1 MSTDKIVPGSEFPEL
16 NVFDSNDNLVDI
28 SKPSSAAKMQMI
40 VTYRHRN
47 CGKCTDHLNNLSKF
61 RQRLLDI
68 NVDLAA
74 VSCGSKGDLQDHLT
88 RLEVNFPLYY
98 GLKPEQA
105 RDLGLHISPPEPP
118 KVEHEFSEPGLFVI
132 YPNGQLGMVSISN
145 NPILRPD
152 LNMLVSTLEQF
163 LGK

>member
-1 MSTDKIVPGSEFPEL
+1 MSTDKIAPGSQFPEL
-16 NVFDSNDNLVDI
+16 RVFDSNDNLVVI
-28 SKPSSAAKMQMI
+28 GKPSNEAKMQMI

-47 CGKCTDHLNNLSKF
+47 CGKCTEHLNNLSKF

-74 VSCGSKGDLQDHLT
+74 VSCGSKEDLQDHLT

-98 GLKPEQA
+98 GLKLEQA

-152 LNMLVSTLEQF
+152 LNVLVNTLEKVI
-163 LGK
+163 GK

>member
-28 SKPSSAAKMQMI
+28 GKPISEAKMLMI
-40 VTYRHRN
+40 ITYRHRN
-47 CGKCTDHLNNLSKF
+47 CGKCTDHLNDLSKF

-74 VSCGSKGDLQDHLT
+74 VSCGSKEDLQDHLT

-98 GLKPEQA
+98 GLKLEQA
-105 RDLGLHISPPEPP
+105 RNLGLHISPPEPT

>member
-1 MSTDKIVPGSEFPEL
+1 MSSDKIVPGSEFPEL
-16 NVFDSNDNLVDI
+16 HVFDSNDNLVDI
-28 SKPSSAAKMQMI
+28 SKPIGEAKMLMI
-40 VTYRHRN
+40 ITYRHKN
-47 CGKCTDHLNNLSKF
+47 CAKCTDHLNNLSKF

-68 NVDLAA
+68 NLDLAA
-74 VSCGSKGDLQDHLT
+74 VSCGSKEDLQDHLT

-105 RDLGLHISPPEPP
+105 HNLGLHISPPEPP
-118 KVEHEFSEPGLFVI
+118 KVEHEFSEPDLFVI

-152 LNMLVSTLEQF
+152 LNMLVNTLEQF

>member
-1 MSTDKIVPGSEFPEL
+1 MSTEKIAPGSEFPEL
-16 NVFDSNDNLVDI
+16 RVFDSNDNLVDI
-28 SKPSSAAKMQMI
+28 SKPISEAKMQMI

-47 CGKCTDHLNNLSKF
+47 CGKCTEHLNTLSNF

-74 VSCGSKGDLQDHLT
+74 VSCGSKEDLQDHLT

-98 GLKPEQA
+98 GLKLEQA
-105 RDLGLHISPPEPP
+105 RNLGLHISPPEPT

-152 LNMLVSTLEQF
+152 LNVLVSTLEKV

>member
-1 MSTDKIVPGSEFPEL
+1 MSPDKIVPGSEFPKL
-16 NVFDSNDNLVDI
+16 CVFDSNDNLVDI
-28 SKPSSAAKMQMI
+28 SKPTSEAKMQMI
-40 VTYRHRN
+40 IIYRHRN
-47 CGKCTDHLNNLSKF
+47 CPKCTEHLNNLSKF

-74 VSCGSKGDLQDHLT
+74 VSCGSKEDLQDHLT

-105 RDLGLHISPPEPP
+105 RNLGLHISPPEPP
-118 KVEHEFSEPGLFVI
+118 KVEHEFSEPGLFAI